1 MVINVYLFVM
11 KENVIVDLRNK
22 LNVNVAKR
30 NKKENAMILVSLIV
44 IIFVNKNFNAKII
57 DVKLNVVQEGTNQF

>member
-1 MVINVYLFVM
+1 M

-22 LNVNVAKR
+22 LNVNVQKR
-30 NKKENAMILVSLIV
+30 IRKENVMILVSLNV
-44 IIFVNKNFNAKII
+44 IIFVNKNFNVKII